1 MNRCRRPATTA
12 RILVPRARATVDAL
26 IVTALPVE
34 HRATALAG
42 EAGVAGHPGI
52 GAWSR
57 SGGPTPYETGC
68 YVLADGS
75 TLRVALARA
84 TRPGCIAAAA
94 TASSLVER
102 LRPRCLAM
110 SGLCAGNPSA
120 VNLGDV
126 VIADSTY
133 VYDEGHQTIDGFVA
147 NHRQIPM
154 PDAWVRA
161 AQDLAGDRIAVG
173 PMVSGTMVVKDGRIW
188 QRLAD
193 RGGRHVVGLDMEA
206 AAVATAA
213 YHLGVPAWAVVK
225 GVTDHADPRK
235 DDRCVTAAATAA
247 ATVLWRLLLHQ
258 LAGGAAVAGSS

>member
-1 MNRCRRPATTA
+1 MNRCRIR
-12 RILVPRARATVDAL
+12 VDAL

-42 EAGVAGHPGI
+42 SAGVDGHPGVV
-52 GAWSR
+52 AWQR
-57 SGGPTPYETGC
+57 NNGPTPYETGFFG
-68 YVLADGS
+68 LADGS
-75 TLRVALARA
+75 AVRVALARA
-84 TRPGCIAAAA
+84 TRTGCIAAAA
-94 TASSLVER
+94 TASSLAER
-102 LRPRCLAM
+102 LRPRVLAM
-110 SGLCAGNPSA
+110 SGVCAGNPSA

-133 VYDEGHQTIDGFVA
+133 VYDEGHQTEDGFTA

-161 AQDLAGDRIAVG
+161 AQDLAGERITVG
-173 PMVSGTMVVKDGRIW
+173 PMVSGSSVVKDGRIW
-188 QRLAD
+188 QRLAA

-225 GVTDHADPRK
+225 GVTDHADPLK
-235 DDRCVTAAATAA
+235 DDRCVTEAADAA
-247 ATVLWRLLLHQ
+247 ATVLWRLLLTQ
-258 LAGGAAVAGSS
+258 LA